1 MKRARCLFLLIL
13 TLVLARPSSALG
25 ASGPELREI
34 GAGIY
39 GFIGVDGSTNS
50 GVVLTDE
57 GVVVID
63 TQGPKGLAMALR
75 QSLRKVTDSPVIFV
89 VNTHYH
95 GDHTF
100 GNQYFTGPRAI
111 IAHDKTREA
120 LIEKAK
126 AHRTRFKRFFGE
138 ESLAGFSLTLP
149 GVTFSSTLSLRVGGR
164 TFVIAHP
171 GVAHTEGDAYVYMP
185 EEKVVFTGD
194 LLYKGRLP
202 WLGDGDSLGAVA
214 ALDELLALDATVY
227 VPGHGTVAGREDL
240 RAYKGYLLDLR
251 KEVKRL
257 KDAGKTLDEVKKE
270 IRLDGYDDLLMYD
283 EWLPLNAGK
292 VYMELGGD

>member
-1 MKRARCLFLLIL
+1 
-13 TLVLARPSSALG
+13 
-25 ASGPELREI
+25 
-34 GAGIY
+34 
-39 GFIGVDGSTNS
+39 VDGAANS

-75 QSLRKVTDSPVIFV
+75 QSLAQVTDSPVIFV

-100 GNQYFTGPRAI
+100 GNQYFTGGRAI
-111 IAHDKTREA
+111 IAHDNARKA
-120 LIEKAK
+120 LIEKDP
-126 AHRTRFKRFFGE
+126 AHRERFKSFFGE
-138 ESLAGFSLTLP
+138 ESLAGFNLTP
-149 GVTFSSTLSLRVGGR
+149 PDVTFSSTLSLRVGGR
-164 TFVIAHP
+164 TFVIVHP
-171 GVAHTEGDAYVYMP
+171 GTAHTEGDAYVYMP

-194 LLYKGRLP
+194 LLFKGRLP
-202 WLGDGDSLGAVA
+202 WLGDGDSLGAIA
-214 ALDELLALDATVY
+214 ALDKLLALDAEVY
-227 VPGHGTVAGREDL
+227 VPGHGPVAGRGDL
-240 RAYKGYLLDLR
+240 HVYKGYLLDLR

-270 IRLDGYDDLLMYD
+270 IRLDWYADLLMYD
-283 EWLPLNAGK
+283 KWLPLNAGK

>member
-1 MKRARCLFLLIL
+1 MKRALYLFLLTL
-13 TLVLARPSSALG
+13 TLAFALRPSAPG
-25 ASGPELREI
+25 ASGPELKRL
-34 GAGIY
+34 GDGIY
-39 GFIGVDGSTNS
+39 GFIGVDGATNS
-50 GVVLTDE
+50 GVVVTDE

-75 QSLRKVTDSPVIFV
+75 QSLEGVTDSPVIFV

-111 IAHDKTREA
+111 IAHDNARKA
-120 LIEKAK
+120 LVENDA
-126 AHRTRFKRFFGE
+126 AHRARFKRFFGE
-138 ESLAGFSLTLP
+138 TSLAGFSLTLP
-149 GVTFSSTLSLRVGGR
+149 GVTFSSSLSLRVGSR
-164 TFVIAHP
+164 TFVIVHP
-171 GVAHTEGDAYVYMP
+171 GIAHTEGDVYVYLP

-194 LLYKGRLP
+194 LLFKGRLP

-227 VPGHGTVAGREDL
+227 VPGHGPVAGREDL

-251 KEVKRL
+251 REVKRL
-257 KDAGKTLDEVKKE
+257 KYAGKTLNEVKKE
-270 IRLDGYDDLLMYD
+270 IRLDGYADLLMYD
-283 EWLPLNAGK
+283 KWLPLNAGK
-292 VYMELGGD
+292 VYLELGD